1 MSWYKITFLFK
12 VDQTEEITS
21 SKADRLTST
30 TASKSRSRCAGDK
43 KLSPLVVPAMVKS
56 AEESANQPSV
66 VSSPA
71 VFKECFDQSSVF
83 QPASAE
89 SVVLCSNL
97 KPADAS
103 IPDEVGKYDRGVCR
117 YAGGVGR
124 YAEGVG
130 RYAGGVGRY
139 AREEGRYARI
149 VGRYARGVGKYDRRV
164 ASYASAYVVYFVLV
178 LKSWLNN
185 SEAEANSLLGERER
199 EVIGMLLLLLS
210 FHSFFSKKF
219 DKGLLCLL
227 IHSFMWP
234 SLFVLDKHYQ

>member
-1 MSWYKITFLFK
+1 MCEVEVEVGGEVRVATMTSHLVPRRCE

-103 IPDEVGKYDRGVCR
+103 IPDGLNESFFLTLPGYYHWSTPTLVPAVRCVLSPGRR
-117 YAGGVGR
+117 VGR
-124 YAEGVG
+124 CPDTYPPYLATQLP
-130 RYAGGVGRY
+130 YLTTY
-139 AREEGRYARI
+139 TT
-149 VGRYARGVGKYDRRV
+149 
-164 ASYASAYVVYFVLV
+164 
-178 LKSWLNN
+178 
-185 SEAEANSLLGERER
+185 
-199 EVIGMLLLLLS
+199 
-210 FHSFFSKKF
+210 
-219 DKGLLCLL
+219 
-227 IHSFMWP
+227 
-234 SLFVLDKHYQ
+234 